1 MYYTAHEVSL
11 KTFIKNV
18 QSRKIGKPDTSKNFG
33 SGQAKVHNQGN
44 QNIVRPPMS
53 DGELALISKYI
64 SMELFANLP
73 TYTWVLCVGDL

>member
-1 MYYTAHEVSL
+1 LRA
-11 KTFIKNV
+11 N
-18 QSRKIGKPDTSKNFG
+18 KPKAP
-33 SGQAKVHNQGN
+33 QKVHNQGN

-73 TYTWVLCVGDL
+73 TVFDFERFL